1 MINKVID
8 FLLNKIGYIIA
19 LTVGIF
25 FKDIINKDYMKL
37 NDIDNQRKVKI
48 YSLYAAL
55 SNNENSTRS
64 MKKIESIL
72 NKNIYIDEAVEL
84 YIYDKINN
92 I

>member
-1 MINKVID
+1 MKNEKLFD
-8 FLLNKIGYIIA
+8 A
-19 LTVGIF
+19 LDCNVL
-25 FKDIINKDYMKL
+25 DKDYIKF
-37 NDIDNQRKVKI
+37 NDIDNHRKVKI